1 MPINCKE
8 KGKSYDL
15 PFIIIQISLYL
26 LSCTIYLTI
35 YFFPP

>member
-1 MPINCKE
+1 MAINCKE

-26 LSCTIYLTI
+26 LYCTIYLTR